1 MTLWNTL
8 VQFLPFEWASYEFM
22 RNALLAVLIVTPCFG
37 LVGTM
42 VIGNRMAFFSD
53 VIGHSALT
61 GIAIGVLLGLTD
73 VRPAMI
79 IFAILLAIGVNI
91 LWTKT
96 RAASDTVIGVFSAFT
111 IALGV
116 AILSRGGSFN
126 KYTVFLVGD
135 ILSITP
141 REVMYLLALL
151 AIVLVFWYALGS
163 YLALLSAEPLLA
175 HGRMVTPFMVK
186 TLFSILVAIMV
197 MLSIRWVGLLIIN
210 SLMILPAAAAR
221 LVARNL
227 RQYTAGA
234 IIVSVFSGISG
245 LFLSY
250 YAGTS
255 SGATI
260 VLIAAFVYLL
270 LFLVTIV
277 RSTR

>member
-1 MTLWNTL
+1 M
-8 VQFLPFEWASYEFM
+8 
-22 RNALLAVLIVTPCFG
+22 G
-37 LVGTM
+37 
-42 VIGNRMAFFSD
+42 
-53 VIGHSALT
+53 
-61 GIAIGVLLGLTD
+61 
-73 VRPAMI
+73 
-79 IFAILLAIGVNI
+79 
-91 LWTKT
+91 
-96 RAASDTVIGVFSAFT
+96 
-111 IALGV
+111 
-116 AILSRGGSFN
+116 
-126 KYTVFLVGD
+126 
-135 ILSITP
+135 
-141 REVMYLLALL
+141 
-151 AIVLVFWYALGS
+151 
-163 YLALLSAEPLLA
+163 
-175 HGRMVTPFMVK
+175 K